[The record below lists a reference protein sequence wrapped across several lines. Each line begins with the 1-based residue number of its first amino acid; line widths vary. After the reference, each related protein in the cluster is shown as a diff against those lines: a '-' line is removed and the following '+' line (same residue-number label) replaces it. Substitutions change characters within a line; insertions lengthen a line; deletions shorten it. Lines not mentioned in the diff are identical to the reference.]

1 MVSYRD
7 DLKGSSWDWLVGD
20 VPSRGRRVGKKKKSR
35 WKFSVCDFS
44 FRGKGKKRERGDW
57 FAVRGAR

>member
-1 MVSYRD
+1 VVSYRD

-44 FRGKGKKRERGDW
+44 FRGKGKK
-57 FAVRGAR
+57 